1 MHSEEEN
8 VPEMQIKMQQGT
20 DVKKKEEKK
29 KCLFKQK
36 WFHGFNLF
44 IPSAVKKRDFKL
56 TKAQMYFF

>member
-20 DVKKKEEKK
+20 DVKKK

-44 IPSAVKKRDFKL
+44 IPSAGKKKDFKL